1 MTTIKEV
8 REKYQVI
15 LNEKLEELNNERL
28 AYIKRL
34 EKHYEGEQLED
45 WINAVNADFSEE
57 REFLIKKYERIQER
71 VKLYK

>member
-8 REKYQVI
+8 REKYQLI

-34 EKHYEGEQLED
+34 EKYYEGEQLED
-45 WINAVNADFSEE
+45 WINTVNADFSEE